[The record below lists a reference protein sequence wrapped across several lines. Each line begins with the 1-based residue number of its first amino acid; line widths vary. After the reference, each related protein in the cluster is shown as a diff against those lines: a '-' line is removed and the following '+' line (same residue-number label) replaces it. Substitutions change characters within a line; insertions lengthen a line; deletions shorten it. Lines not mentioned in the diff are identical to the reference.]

1 MTGIMKQLKLFA
13 TSLLLLLSVGA
24 YAEIVTV
31 NATDFKPGGTVD
43 ISVSLENSGT
53 VSGYAMKFVLPDGF
67 SLLNKAKGNGY
78 VCELSDRHG
87 KHYSMSQKKAS
98 DGSYL
103 FVVYSSKSGDV
114 IKNHSGLLFTTKLSV
129 ASTVTMSQQ
138 ARLESIAISDAD
150 GIETALD
157 DVTFDLVK
165 IPTITVTAKSYSR
178 QYGEPNPDF
187 EYVTKGGS
195 LGGTPIVTCKATA
208 NSPVGVYDIVV
219 AEGGVNSPYVTYV
232 NGTLTITKAPLKI
245 KAGTYT
251 KNLGEDNPEF
261 KLEYEGF
268 VNGETETVLTKK
280 PTVTCK
286 ATKESAVGEYPVSV
300 SGAEAQNYEIS
311 YVNGTLS
318 VETILGDA
326 NGDGV
331 VNAADIVAVIRYKKG
346 NAPAGFVFKAADVNK
361 DGNIDELDVKAIE
374 SIILK
379 R

>member
-1 MTGIMKQLKLFA
+1 MTGIMKQLKLFV

-24 YAEIVTV
+24 YAEIITV

-53 VSGYAMKFVLPDGF
+53 VSGYAMKIVLPEGF
-67 SLLNKAKGNGY
+67 SLLNDAKGNGY

-87 KHYSMSQKKAS
+87 NQYSMTQKKAS

-114 IKNHSGLLFTTKLSV
+114 IKDHSGLLFTTRLSV

-150 GIETALD
+150 GIETALG

-195 LGGTPIVTCKATA
+195 LGGTPTITCKAMA

-286 ATKESAVGEYPVSV
+286 AAKESAVGEYPVSV

-331 VNAADIVAVIRYKKG
+331 VNAADIVAVIRYMKG

-361 DGNIDELDVKAIE
+361 DGKVDEQDVKAIE
-374 SIILK
+374 GIILK